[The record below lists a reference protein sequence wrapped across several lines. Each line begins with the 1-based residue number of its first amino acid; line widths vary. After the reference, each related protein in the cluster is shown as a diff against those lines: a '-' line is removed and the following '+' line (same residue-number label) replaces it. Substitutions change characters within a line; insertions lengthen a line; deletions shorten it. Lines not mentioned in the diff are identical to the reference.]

1 MKNLSTRSLLFI
13 FLMIVSV
20 RANSQAKIDTIYY
33 DNNWKSAYSK
43 EFATFYRIVPHN
55 ENDNVVPF
63 IDYYMNGQKQYTGF
77 LRKVDPNDDAN
88 TIFGD
93 GEFIRYYENGL
104 IAERYFRKDGVF
116 DGVYTS
122 FSEDGK
128 ITYRRIFRNGIGDEQ
143 IEISTIDGLYSI
155 YDISRKKQIFNNIST
170 NSRQVDYQDGVTW
183 QYYNNGGL
191 MIACNLTEGDYYDY
205 KARFI
210 ISNQSCFPI
219 EIDVASQMEA
229 IGCKKNGAY
238 FNLEVWDL
246 EEFRKKNNR
255 IALWTGIAA
264 GVAAASESYNAGYSQ
279 STTAYSGSSTTYGSA
294 YGSYYNSNGTYGNI
308 NANGISHTY
317 NSGVSTTIS
326 YNALEA
332 YQQRELI
339 ADKYGAQMQQLS
351 DHLNALDAGY
361 MKHNVVYPNQT
372 ISGFVLVEKH
382 RKAESTSINVII
394 DGVSYIFSWKTD

>member
-1 MKNLSTRSLLFI
+1 MVDVYGCVFD
-13 FLMIVSV
+13 
-20 RANSQAKIDTIYY
+20 NSQHT
-33 DNNWKSAYSK
+33 YS
-43 EFATFYRIVPHN
+43 
-55 ENDNVVPF
+55 
-63 IDYYMNGQKQYTGF
+63 
-77 LRKVDPNDDAN
+77 VD
-88 TIFGD
+88 FG
-93 GEFIRYYENGL
+93 
-104 IAERYFRKDGVF
+104 
-116 DGVYTS
+116 
-122 FSEDGK
+122 
-128 ITYRRIFRNGIGDEQ
+128 
-143 IEISTIDGLYSI
+143 
-155 YDISRKKQIFNNIST
+155 
-170 NSRQVDYQDGVTW
+170 
-183 QYYNNGGL
+183 
-191 MIACNLTEGDYYDY
+191 IACNLTEDGDYYDY

-326 YNALEA
+326 YNTLEA